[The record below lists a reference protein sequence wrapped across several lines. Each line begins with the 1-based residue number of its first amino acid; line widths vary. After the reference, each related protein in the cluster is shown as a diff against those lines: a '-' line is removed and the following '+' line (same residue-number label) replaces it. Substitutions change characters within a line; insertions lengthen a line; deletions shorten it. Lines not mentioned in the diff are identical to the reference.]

1 MLKFRFNIILGE
13 LHPTQKRIALVDLE
27 KILNISR
34 TRLNRIRSAS
44 IGDPIHL
51 KDWQL
56 NAAALYFKCPM
67 EEILNIN
74 SPKYSENENANTH
87 QVPAGY

>member
-1 MLKFRFNIILGE
+1 MLKFRINVLLGE

-27 KILNISR
+27 NILRVSR
-34 TRLNRIRSAS
+34 TRLNRIRSAKMDS
-44 IGDPIHL
+44 NVHL

-67 EEILNIN
+67 EELLN
-74 SPKYSENENANTH
+74 SPKISENENTNLNTI
-87 QVPAGY
+87 PAGHQG